1 MLPRYQTEVILT
13 GATLLL
19 VAIGIY
25 MVFSSSA
32 VIGYLQY
39 DGDTNYFLKKQMLG
53 LLVGMVAF
61 IILRRLDYHL
71 VAAISP
77 FLIMFCLGLLILVL
91 FIGIGPAG
99 YHIHRW
105 LKLGPVFLQPSELS
119 RLVLV
124 LYLPHVLVKIRK
136 REEGL
141 ANWRRL
147 LPFLLLFG
155 TIFLLISAEPDMSM
169 AIVIM
174 FIALITLFIGGV
186 RLRYIASL
194 LVFILPMAV
203 YLVISEPYRF
213 RRIFSFLDPWSK
225 AGADGYQA
233 VQSLIS
239 IGSGQFFGLGFCA
252 SRQKLFYL
260 PEPHTDFI
268 FSVLGEEVGFLGA
281 SLVVLLFLTIMVVAM
296 RMAVKTRDPLGRLL
310 TISMTLM
317 ICIPAIVNIGM
328 VLGLL
333 PVAGIPL
340 PFLSYGG
347 SSLAVSLSAMGILC
361 NVAYQNSKAKIK
373 ELTVPGSPGWIG
385 N

>member
-1 MLPRYQTEVILT
+1 
-13 GATLLL
+13 
-19 VAIGIY
+19 
-25 MVFSSSA
+25 
-32 VIGYLQY
+32 
-39 DGDTNYFLKKQMLG
+39 
-53 LLVGMVAF
+53 
-61 IILRRLDYHL
+61 
-71 VAAISP
+71 
-77 FLIMFCLGLLILVL
+77 
-91 FIGIGPAG
+91 
-99 YHIHRW
+99 
-105 LKLGPVFLQPSELS
+105 
-119 RLVLV
+119 
-124 LYLPHVLVKIRK
+124 
-136 REEGL
+136 
-141 ANWRRL
+141 
-147 LPFLLLFG
+147 
-155 TIFLLISAEPDMSM
+155 M

-194 LVFILPMAV
+194 LIFVLPMAV

-281 SLVVLLFLTIMVVAM
+281 SLVVLLFLVIMVAAM
-296 RMAVKTRDPLGRLL
+296 RMAVKTKDPLGRLL
-310 TISMTLM
+310 TISLTLM